1 MYLTQRNYLKELKSS
16 DLGESESECESESE
30 SDLPKK
36 NWPNLRI
43 SFIKIKK
50 RKTRQN
56 GRRRIE
62 NSRKLIY

>member
-1 MYLTQRNYLKELKSS
+1 MHMYLTQRNYQKELKSS
-16 DLGESESECESESE
+16 DLGESECESESE

>member
-1 MYLTQRNYLKELKSS
+1 MYLTQRNYQKELKSS
-16 DLGESESECESESE
+16 DLGESECESE

-56 GRRRIE
+56 GRRIE

>member
-1 MYLTQRNYLKELKSS
+1 MYLTQSNYQKEPKSS
-16 DLGESESECESESE
+16 DFGESE

-56 GRRRIE
+56 GRRIE
-62 NSRKLIY
+62 NSRK